1 MRPCEPGKKRVESK
15 HLTPMDIRDI
25 MENVR
30 KRSLERRKD
39 RRQQRAP
46 RCPGWR
52 RPEPCDRVS
61 DFVRGLF
68 DGREPWVARGP

>member
-1 MRPCEPGKKRVESK
+1 MRPCEHRKMRAELK

-25 MENVR
+25 MESVR
-30 KRSLERRKD
+30 KRALERREE

-61 DFVRGLF
+61 DYVRSLF
-68 DGREPWVARGP
+68 DVPGSRRWLVP